1 LRQASLKKEEAV
13 LIKDNLPG
21 ISIVKPLMGVDALLE
36 ENLESHFSL
45 RYPKV
50 SFSCLCILGD
60 FKLSES

>member
-1 LRQASLKKEEAV
+1 MFHFHKKEEAV
-13 LIKDNLPG
+13 LINDKLPG

-50 SFSCLCILGD
+50 SFLN
-60 FKLSES
+60 

>member
-1 LRQASLKKEEAV
+1 MTNFVLCFRMFHFHKKEEAV
-13 LIKDNLPG
+13 LINDNLPG

-50 SFSCLCILGD
+50 SFS
-60 FKLSES
+60 